1 VLDNEVK
8 RSFAQAD
15 VNTVIVLLA
24 PPDDRR
30 EDGLSKTARFVMFR
44 KPFEE
49 VARAEVFKA
58 IEAVT
63 ERQSTP
69 DYRITARLQREL
81 LEEGLESETDEESPT
96 PQKRKSHGPLIKT
109 ARYIGN
115 KWGGKYLRA
124 PDIFFTIL
132 EKGKG
137 KLVRLGDI
145 AEVRRGFTTGAN
157 EFFYLEPT
165 GKPAPAGYLHVRNGA
180 GWEGEVE
187 EEFLKPVIKSPR
199 ECRSIL
205 IKPEDLRYKLFMC
218 HRDKAELK
226 GTAALEY
233 IRWGEAQGYHE
244 RPSCKGRPRWWDVG
258 VREVAPLSFNKGP
271 WDRHFIPVNM
281 ANAFTD
287 QQVYIILPRL
297 QVDILILGAVA
308 NSTTWWGFLETTGR
322 ANFGEGILWIAVYE
336 AAQMPLLNPEVITP
350 EERERLLSAFA
361 SLGPRDVLPV
371 VDEIHQ
377 PDRRA
382 LDEVVFDVLGL
393 TAGEREA
400 VYEAVVNLVRAR
412 LEKARSV

>member
-30 EDGLSKTARFVMFR
+30 EDGLSKTARFVMFK

-49 VARAEVFKA
+49 VARAEVFNA

-81 LEEGLESETDEESPT
+81 LEEGLESGTDEEHPT
-96 PQKRKSHGPLIKT
+96 PQKCKSRAPLIKT

-132 EKGKG
+132 EKGRG

-145 AEVRRGFTTGAN
+145 AEVRFGIKTGAN

-180 GWEGEVE
+180 GWEGEIE

-205 IKPEDLRYKLFMC
+205 IKPEDLRYKIFMC
-218 HRDKAELK
+218 HRDKSELQ

-233 IRWGEAQGYHE
+233 IRWGEAQGYRE
-244 RPSCKGRPRWWDVG
+244 RPSCRGRQRWWDVG
-258 VREVAPLSFNKGP
+258 VRRVPPIVSPSSVSDLYRAFLNQIGVFIDKRLYEIHPLNNLVNQLAVSLNSTMTTLFLELGSRTGLGEGLLDMTVYEVANCLVLHPSLVQATPLF
-271 WDRHFIPVNM
+271 DRPTQSIF
-281 ANAFTD
+281 
-287 QQVYIILPRL
+287 
-297 QVDILILGAVA
+297 
-308 NSTTWWGFLETTGR
+308 S
-322 ANFGEGILWIAVYE
+322 
-336 AAQMPLLNPEVITP
+336 
-350 EERERLLSAFA
+350 
-361 SLGPRDVLPV
+361 
-371 VDEIHQ
+371 EIHQ

>member
-1 VLDNEVK
+1 
-8 RSFAQAD
+8 

-30 EDGLSKTARFVMFR
+30 EDGLSKTARFVIFK

-58 IEAVT
+58 IEAVAD
-63 ERQSTP
+63 RQST
-69 DYRITARLQREL
+69 DAYRITARFQREL
-81 LEEGLESETDEESPT
+81 LEEGLESETDEAEQTT
-96 PQKRKSHGPLIKT
+96 PRKRNSRAPLIKT

-132 EKGKG
+132 EKGRG

-145 AEVRRGFTTGAN
+145 AEVRFGIKTGAN

-165 GKPAPAGYLHVRNGA
+165 GSPAPAGYLHVRNGA
-180 GWEGEVE
+180 GWEGEIE

-205 IKPEDLRYKLFMC
+205 IKAEDLRYKLFMC
-218 HRDKAELK
+218 HKDKAALK
-226 GTAALEY
+226 GSAALDY
-233 IRWGEAQGYHE
+233 IRWGETQRYHE
-244 RPSCKGRPRWWDVG
+244 RPTCGVRQRWWECPEETG
-258 VREVAPLSFNKGP
+258 NTFWGKELRERIAVFASFLPMFADCRLYIATLDKALQAILNSTLSILA
-271 WDRHFIPVNM
+271 DE
-281 ANAFTD
+281 ANAR
-287 QQVYIILPRL
+287 YYGGGGGPRS
-297 QVDILILGAVA
+297 VM
-308 NSTTWWGFLETTGR
+308 
-322 ANFGEGILWIAVYE
+322 VYE
-336 AAQMPLLNPEVITP
+336 VQQQIVLAPSSLSKYTKLLLE
-350 EERERLLSAFA
+350 SAFHNIGNREILSIFA
-361 SLGPRDVLPV
+361 
-371 VDEIHQ
+371 EIHQ